1 MQSNDMSPD
10 EAQEMRYDM
19 LGNQQPTEAEKL
31 EKYTGTV
38 DWDYLKS
45 HFEQDAL
52 LYVDPSLQLA
62 QVGNVIAGD
71 DKVQVESW
79 LKAGDLLQPGPPHS
93 GHWESSQAKFTALV
107 VSPFVLIQPRSNQSP

>member
-1 MQSNDMSPD
+1 MPPD
-10 EAQEMRYDM
+10 KAQEMRYDM
-19 LGNQQPTEAEKL
+19 LGDQRPTEAEKL

-62 QVGNVIAGD
+62 QVGNVIAAD

-79 LKAGDLLQPGPPHS
+79 LKAGDLLKPGPPHAA
-93 GHWESSQAKFTALV
+93 HWQSSQAKFTALV
-107 VSPFVLIQPRSNQSP
+107 VSPFVLIQPLAT